1 MSQWEASGTPST
13 TIPRRLGGA
22 ETITRS
28 PRVGRSRRFFLLAIT
43 IIACFMYLRPH
54 LFHYQHERSIYL
66 VLINLAN

>member
-28 PRVGRSRRFFLLAIT
+28 PRVGRSRRFFSSRD
-43 IIACFMYLRPH
+43 Y
-54 LFHYQHERSIYL
+54 HYSMLY
-66 VLINLAN
+66 VP